1 MPPPHFLTLAAQRCM
16 LCNIMRRLLLSCCVF
31 LCLGA
36 VSGFAIPAA
45 GADTVA
51 EKNVKKANKGKKADK
66 AESPDKKR
74 TEKPKKGRKKAG
86 GKLGPVAAALKDLDY
101 ITEARPNLHAK
112 QYKYM
117 QAATWCTICHLK
129 MQDMEGHYDDIR
141 KQGTEIIIISADDTV
156 EKAQAFMAKHKS
168 PLPCVMR
175 SCPGLE
181 KLPHYRSSG
190 GRLPD
195 VFTVSAEGE
204 LLSDGSPMRGRKD

>member
-1 MPPPHFLTLAAQRCM
+1 MLGSIMKRMFLSICVLLCMGAIVGTLSPAW
-16 LCNIMRRLLLSCCVF
+16 
-31 LCLGA
+31 GA
-36 VSGFAIPAA
+36 ET
-45 GADTVA
+45 DTVTD
-51 EKNVKKANKGKKADK
+51 KTDKTDKKAKKGKKADASEKKK
-66 AESPDKKR
+66 ADRKAD
-74 TEKPKKGRKKAG
+74 KPKKSGKKAG

-101 ITEARPNLHAK
+101 VTDGRPNLHAK

-117 QAATWCTICHLK
+117 QAATWCTFCHLK

-156 EKAQAFMAKHKS
+156 EKARAFMEKHHS

-181 KLPHYRSSG
+181 KLPHYRNAG

>member
-1 MPPPHFLTLAAQRCM
+1 M
-16 LCNIMRRLLLSCCVF
+16 LYTIMKRLLFPFSLT
-31 LCLGA
+31 LCLG
-36 VSGFAIPAA
+36 VLCGTVPPAA
-45 GADTVA
+45 GADQHQTVA
-51 EKNVKKANKGKKADK
+51 KATKKSKKVTAGEKKKPSQAKK
-66 AESPDKKR
+66 SS
-74 TEKPKKGRKKAG
+74 KKAG
-86 GKLGPVAAALKDLDY
+86 GKLGPVAAALKDLEY
-101 ITEARPNLHAK
+101 VTEGRPNLHAK

-156 EKAQAFMAKHKS
+156 EKARAFMEKHHS